1 MMLRLALIGLL
12 AGSIGF
18 GQLAMEQ
25 KVADFRHLAGLY
37 AKQYAPYEWKLAV
50 ERFDLLDLGGWLDR
64 VRATRNDL
72 DFYDLMIEYVARLND
87 AHDVYTLPS
96 NFSATLGFT
105 VDIYDGKVLIDSINP
120 TRLPASEYPFQIG
133 DELVSVDGRDVES
146 LIAELSKYSVAANPR
161 STRRSAAGRITTRS
175 QNRIPRAIEVGD
187 RAEAV
192 IRRAGGDL
200 ETYSLPWIK
209 TGLAMTMVGPA
220 PTPQNRRMTADAAS
234 VVPDYLAPL
243 VELQNCELPEK
254 AAVLGQGSRIPI
266 FAMPAEF
273 HERLGRSPSDAF
285 FSGTFQAQGFRI
297 GLIRIPNY
305 SPADAAAALAQFRR
319 EMAHFQQ
326 HTDGLIVDQMRNP
339 GGGVAYTNSLLQYLM
354 PFPFR
359 ALGFEIRAT
368 SNWVTRFSSALES
381 ARSRG
386 AEPWI
391 VRLYEAIL
399 QDVVAANRENRGR
412 TGPLPLDD
420 VSLEREPARDAG
432 GALLAYTKP
441 LMVLADEFSAS
452 GGDAFPATIQDNRRG
467 PIFGMRTMGAGGSV
481 VTLGVGSYSEGSA
494 GMTQTLMNRKY
505 PIATS
510 EYPAAP
516 YVENIGVRPDI
527 EADYMTRD
535 NLLNG
540 GRAFVQ
546 AFTEAM
552 ADHIRKNGDP
562 IRP

>member
-1 MMLRLALIGLL
+1 MLFRLALIGLL

-18 GQLAMEQ
+18 GQLATEQ

-64 VRATRNDL
+64 VRATQDDL

-96 NFSATLGFT
+96 NFSATLSFN
-105 VDIYDGKVLIDSINP
+105 VDIYDGKVLVDSISR
-120 TRLPASEYPFQIG
+120 TRLPSSEYPFQIG
-133 DELVSVDGRDVES
+133 DELISVDGRDMES
-146 LIAELSKYSVAANPR
+146 LIAELSKYSTAANPR

-175 QNRIPRAIEVGD
+175 QSRIPRAIELGD
-187 RAEAV
+187 RAEVV
-192 IRRAGGDL
+192 IRRASGDP
-200 ETYSLPWIK
+200 ETYSLPWVK
-209 TGLAMTMVGPA
+209 TGLAMTMVGPV
-220 PTPQNRRMTADAAS
+220 PTPQSRGLAAETASA
-234 VVPDYLAPL
+234 VPDYLAPL
-243 VELQNCELPEK
+243 LELQNCELPEK
-254 AAVLGQGSRIPI
+254 AAVLGQGSRTPI
-266 FAMPAEF
+266 FAMPAGF
-273 HERLGRSPSDAF
+273 NQRLGRSPSDVF
-285 FSGTFQAQGFRI
+285 FSGTFQAQGYRI

-305 SPADAAAALAQFRR
+305 SPADTTAALAQFRR
-319 EMAHFQQ
+319 EVAFFQES
-326 HTDGLIVDQMRNP
+326 TDGLIVDQMRNP
-339 GGGVAYTNSLLQYLM
+339 GGQVGYTNSLLQYLV

-359 ALGFEIRAT
+359 SLGFEIRAT
-368 SNWVTRFSSALES
+368 SYWVTRFSSALES

-391 VRLYEAIL
+391 VRLTEAIL
-399 QDVVAANRENRGR
+399 QDIVAANRENRGR
-412 TGPLPLDD
+412 TGPLPVDD

-432 GALLAYTKP
+432 GAVLAYTKP
-441 LMVLADEFSAS
+441 LMVLVDEFSAS
-452 GGDAFPATIQDNRRG
+452 GGDAFPATIQDNQRG

-494 GMTQTLMNRKY
+494 GMTQALMNRKY
-505 PIATS
+505 PIVTS

-516 YVENIGVRPDI
+516 YVENIGVRPDL
-527 EADYMTRD
+527 EADYMTRE

-546 AFTEAM
+546 AFTAAM
-552 ADHIRKNGDP
+552 VDHIRGNGDP